1 MRRLPVIVVA
11 ALILL
16 AGCGGGGGGTASPTE
31 ELTDT
36 PASETSTGD
45 SMDSTAT
52 PTMADDGPESTEDDS
67 PSSDDDSQSTEDDSP
82 STENDSVSADSSALS
97 SASSEDLFED
107 ATVVNGTW
115 YNGTEETTAVIR
127 NDTSNDRE
135 LTELTRPSGET
146 GTVYTTD
153 DYVAYRNGTT
163 GDVQYGEPDGLVGTG
178 VTFEAAFV
186 AIGPL
191 LYFNFIEWETS
202 RTVVDGQEAVVYQ
215 GESLNETAFTDT
227 QNFDLGF
234 EQGDVQS
241 VDGEIV
247 ISSDGQIYSATIEIE
262 TGEGTYG
269 GDLSVSYDDSTVTQP
284 DWVDESQAP

>member
-11 ALILL
+11 AMILL
-16 AGCGGGGGGTASPTE
+16 AGCGGGGGGAASPTE

-52 PTMADDGPESTEDDS
+52 PTMADDGSESR
-67 PSSDDDSQSTEDDSP
+67 DDDSQSTEDDSQ
-82 STENDSVSADSSALS
+82 STENDSVSADSSTLS
-97 SASSEDLFED
+97 SASSEDPFED

-178 VTFEAAFV
+178 VTFEAGFV

-202 RTVVDGQEAVVYQ
+202 RTVVDGQEAVVYE

-234 EQGDVQS
+234 GQGDVQS

-247 ISSDGQIYSATIEIE
+247 ISSDGRIYSATVEIE
-262 TGEGTYG
+262 TDEGTYG
-269 GDLSVSYDDSTVTQP
+269 GDLSVSYDDITVTQP